1 MTAMTRL
8 RRQAILR
15 QATGY
20 IELGELLVETD
31 KPVPPSAR
39 RLLDRAL
46 GLLAELPE
54 PTRSLSGTKLL
65 EGEAL
70 RSLGRWEDAL
80 SHLRVVTV
88 NAPQQLEAWLGVGW
102 CLKRLGRL
110 DEAIAQ
116 LEKGLE
122 AAPQQPILHY
132 NLACYLSLD
141 GRVQAAIEHLAR
153 AIAIDG
159 RFRDLTEVEP
169 DFDPIRADPRFVA
182 ATSVTV

>member
-1 MTAMTRL
+1 MSAMPRI
-8 RRQAILR
+8 RRQALIR
-15 QATGY
+15 QAAGY

-31 KPVPPSAR
+31 KPLPASAR
-39 RLLDRAL
+39 RVLDRAL
-46 GLLAELPE
+46 GLLGELPE
-54 PTRSLSGTKLL
+54 PTRSLPATKLL

-70 RSLGRWEDAL
+70 RAAGRWQEAL
-80 SHLRVVTV
+80 EPLRAVTQGD
-88 NAPQQLEAWLGVGW
+88 PERLEAWLGLGW

-110 DEAIAQ
+110 AEAIAV
-116 LEKGLE
+116 LEQGLV
-122 AAPQQPILHY
+122 ATPLQPILHY

-141 GRVQAAIEHLAR
+141 GSVQAAIEHLTR

-169 DFDPIRADPRFVA
+169 DFDPIRTDPRFVA

>member
-8 RRQAILR
+8 RRQGILR
-15 QATGY
+15 QASGY
-20 IELGELLVETD
+20 IELGELLVEAD
-31 KPVPPSAR
+31 RPLPASAAG
-39 RLLDRAL
+39 LLRRAL
-46 GLLAELPE
+46 DLLAELPE
-54 PTRSLSGTKLL
+54 PTRSLAGTKLL

-70 RSLGRWEDAL
+70 RALGRWDDAL
-80 SHLRVVTV
+80 EPLRRAADQEPTR
-88 NAPQQLEAWLGVGW
+88 LEAWLGIGW

-110 DEAIAQ
+110 DEAIAS
-116 LEKGLE
+116 LEQGLE
-122 AAPQQPILHY
+122 AAPLQPILHY
-132 NLACYLSLD
+132 NLACYLSLG

-169 DFDPIRADPRFVA
+169 DFDPIRSDPRFVA

>member
-1 MTAMTRL
+1 MTAMTRV

-31 KPVPPSAR
+31 KPVPASAER
-39 RLLDRAL
+39 ILTRAL
-46 GLLAELPE
+46 ALLAELPE
-54 PTRSLSGTKLL
+54 PTRSLPATRML

-70 RSLGRWEDAL
+70 RALGRWEDAL
-80 SHLRVVTV
+80 DPLRAVTTDD
-88 NAPQQLEAWLGVGW
+88 PHRLEAWLGIGW

-110 DEAIAQ
+110 DEAIAV
-116 LEKGLE
+116 LEQGLE
-122 AAPQQPILHY
+122 ATPQQPILHY
-132 NLACYLSLD
+132 NLACYLSL
-141 GRVQAAIEHLAR
+141 GGKAPAAIEHLTR

-169 DFDPIRADPRFVA
+169 DFDPIRCDPRFVA

>member
-15 QATGY
+15 QVTGY

-31 KPVPPSAR
+31 KPVPASAR

-46 GLLAELPE
+46 SLLAELPE
-54 PTRSLSGTKLL
+54 PTRSLPDTKML

-70 RSLGRWEDAL
+70 RALGRWENAL
-80 SHLRVVTV
+80 DPLRAVTIHE
-88 NAPQQLEAWLGVGW
+88 PDRLEAWLGIGW

-110 DEAIAQ
+110 DEAIAV
-116 LEKGLE
+116 LEQGLE
-122 AAPQQPILHY
+122 ATTQQPILHY
-132 NLACYLSLD
+132 NLACYLSLG

-153 AIAIDG
+153 AIASDG

>member
-20 IELGELLVETD
+20 IELGELLVD
-31 KPVPPSAR
+31 SDRPVPESAK

-54 PTRSLSGTKLL
+54 PTRSLPGTKML

-70 RSLGRWEDAL
+70 RALGHWQDAL
-80 SHLRVVTV
+80 RALETVTEHDP
-88 NAPQQLEAWLGVGW
+88 ARLEAWLGMGW

-110 DEAIAQ
+110 DDAIAV
-116 LEKGLE
+116 LERGLE
-122 AAPQQPILHY
+122 ATPQQPILHY
-132 NLACYLSLD
+132 NLSCYLSLG

-169 DFDPIRADPRFVA
+169 DFDPIRTDPRFVA
-182 ATSVTV
+182 ATSVEV

>member
-15 QATGY
+15 QANGY
-20 IELGELLVETD
+20 IELGELLVEAD
-31 KPVPPSAR
+31 RPVPPSAR

-46 GLLAELPE
+46 ELLAELPE
-54 PTRSLSGTKLL
+54 PTRSLPGTKLL

-70 RSLGRWEDAL
+70 RALGRWSDAL
-80 SHLRVVTV
+80 APLWSVT
-88 NAPQQLEAWLGVGW
+88 AGEPERLEAWLGIGW

-110 DEAIAQ
+110 DEAIAA
-116 LEKGLE
+116 LEQGLE
-122 AAPQQPILHY
+122 AAPLQPILHY
-132 NLACYLSLD
+132 NLACYLSL
-141 GRVQAAIEHLAR
+141 GGGVQAAIEHLTR

-169 DFDPIRADPRFVA
+169 DFDPIRTDPRFVA

>member
-1 MTAMTRL
+1 MNAMTRL

-15 QATGY
+15 QAAGY

-31 KPVPPSAR
+31 TPVPASAQR
-39 RLLDRAL
+39 VLHRAL

-54 PTRSLSGTKLL
+54 PTRSLPGTKML

-70 RSLGRWEDAL
+70 RALGRWQDAL
-80 SHLRVVTV
+80 DPLRAVTD
-88 NAPQQLEAWLGVGW
+88 AEPERLEAWLGIGW

-110 DEAIAQ
+110 DEATAV
-116 LEKGLE
+116 LEQGLE
-122 AAPQQPILHY
+122 ATPHQPILHY
-132 NLACYLSLD
+132 NLACYLSLG
-141 GRVQAAIEHLAR
+141 GRAQTAIEHLTR

-169 DFDPIRADPRFVA
+169 DFDPIREDPRFVA

>member
-20 IELGELLVETD
+20 IELGELLVD
-31 KPVPPSAR
+31 ADRPLPPSAL
-39 RLLDRAL
+39 RLFDRAL
-46 GLLAELPE
+46 AMLAELPE
-54 PTRSLSGTKLL
+54 PTRSLPHAKLL

-70 RSLGRWEDAL
+70 RAMGRWEESL
-80 SHLRVVTV
+80 VPLRAVTEQD
-88 NAPQQLEAWLGVGW
+88 PERIEAWLGLGW

-110 DEAIAQ
+110 DEAIAE
-116 LEKGLE
+116 LRRGIV
-122 AAPQQPILHY
+122 AAPKQPILHY

-141 GRVQAAIEHLAR
+141 GSVQAAIEHLTQ

-159 RFRDLTEVEP
+159 RFRVLTEAEP

-182 ATSVTV
+182 VTSVTV